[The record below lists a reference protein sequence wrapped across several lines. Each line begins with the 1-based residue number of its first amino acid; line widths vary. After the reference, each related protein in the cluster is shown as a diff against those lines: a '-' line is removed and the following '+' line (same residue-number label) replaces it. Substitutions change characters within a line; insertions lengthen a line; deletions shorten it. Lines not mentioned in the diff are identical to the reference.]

1 MHSVAALVEDMG
13 VDHRRADVPM
23 PEQFLNRPDVVAVFQ
38 QVRGECVP

>member
-23 PEQFLNRPDVVAVFQ
+23 PEQFLNRLDVVAVFQ